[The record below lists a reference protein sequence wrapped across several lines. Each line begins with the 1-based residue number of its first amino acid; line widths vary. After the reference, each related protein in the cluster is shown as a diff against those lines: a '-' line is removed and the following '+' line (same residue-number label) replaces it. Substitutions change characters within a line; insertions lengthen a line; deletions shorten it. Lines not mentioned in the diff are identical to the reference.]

1 MELQNE
7 YLIIIDKET
16 SSPFYS
22 LCNSIERFNEFIVT
36 ETNLNIKN
44 NKIILDNEYFNYFI
58 KQGKVKGKEQIF
70 FYITL
75 EFKGTEQIIDQYKN
89 LLRIIK
95 KTFQSNNIIMETLR
109 DDLSFHYSKL
119 AYSLIH
125 NIENMM
131 RKFITYFMITNV
143 GKDWVNESSPTHI
156 QEALDKSKRKEY
168 IDVLQQ
174 LDFIHLGDLL
184 FKVYSED
191 DISNLFKKIK
201 TLTNNINVNE
211 LQNYLPKSNW
221 DKYFKEIIDC
231 DDLYLKKRWEQLYD
245 LRNKIAHTSNF
256 TVGNYEDIQTLVKE
270 VKEKLEKAFEN
281 IDRIELLD
289 EDKEQLSENIATNI
303 NEDIG
308 IFIREWNKLEKRLEI
323 LSNNTSSSNFL
334 SNLEIIK
341 EKNDFELDLI
351 NSIKT
356 MNSFR
361 NQLIHRTVIISSEK
375 IKTSIEKIKEIHNKL
390 KPNWNIEV
398 LEAFKRLN
406 GEATLYEIYQ
416 SVKDNTHRELTSSW
430 RTSVRK
436 AIYNY
441 SSDADLY
448 IGKEDLYQKV
458 KTGKWKL
465 R

>member
-1 MELQNE
+1 MQLQNE

-16 SSPFYS
+16 NSGFYS
-22 LCNSIERFNEFIVT
+22 LCNSIERFNEFI
-36 ETNLNIKN
+36 ESEKELKINN
-44 NKIILDNEYFNYFI
+44 NKIKMDNHSYNYAI
-58 KQGKVKGKEQIF
+58 KQGKVKGKEQNF

-75 EFKGTEQIIDQYKN
+75 EFKGDEQSIEKYKN
-89 LLRIIK
+89 LLRTIK
-95 KTFQSNNIIMETLR
+95 KVFKLNKIIVETLR

-156 QEALDKSKRKEY
+156 QEALDKTKRKEY

-201 TLTNNINVNE
+201 TLTNNINLNE

-256 TVGNYEDIQTLVKE
+256 TVGDYEDIQTLVSE

-281 IDRIELLD
+281 IDTIELLD

-308 IFIREWNKLEKRLEI
+308 IFIKEWNKLEKRIERLA
-323 LSNNTSSSNFL
+323 NNSGVNSFL
-334 SNLEIIK
+334 STYK
-341 EKNDFELDLI
+341 
-351 NSIKT
+351 
-356 MNSFR
+356 
-361 NQLIHRTVIISSEK
+361 Q
-375 IKTSIEKIKEIHNKL
+375 
-390 KPNWNIEV
+390 
-398 LEAFKRLN
+398 
-406 GEATLYEIYQ
+406 
-416 SVKDNTHRELTSSW
+416 
-430 RTSVRK
+430 
-436 AIYNY
+436 
-441 SSDADLY
+441 
-448 IGKEDLYQKV
+448 
-458 KTGKWKL
+458 
-465 R
+465 

>member
-1 MELQNE
+1 MEFQNE

-16 SSPFYS
+16 DSGFYS
-22 LCNSIERFNEFIVT
+22 LCNSIERFNEFI
-36 ETNLNIKN
+36 ESEKKLKIKN
-44 NKIILDNEYFNYFI
+44 HKIIMDNHNYNYFI
-58 KQGKVKGKEQIF
+58 KQGKVKGKEQNF

-75 EFKGTEQIIDQYKN
+75 GFEGNEESIEKYKN

-95 KTFQSNNIIMETLR
+95 KVFQSNKIIMETLR
-109 DDLSFHYSKL
+109 DDLSFHYSKS

-156 QEALDKSKRKEY
+156 QEALDKSKRKQY

-174 LDFIHLGDLL
+174 LDFIHLGDFL
-184 FKVYSED
+184 FKVYSDE
-191 DISNLFKKIK
+191 DISNLFKRIQ
-201 TLTNNINVNE
+201 TLTSDISIDE

-221 DKYFKEIIDC
+221 DKYFKEKIDC
-231 DDLYLKKRWEQLYD
+231 DDIYLKKRWEQLYD

-256 TVGNYEDIQTLVKE
+256 TVGDYEAIQTLVSE

-308 IFIREWNKLEKRLEI
+308 IFIREWNKLEKRIEKLA
-323 LSNNTSSSNFL
+323 NNQGLNSFL
-334 SNLEIIK
+334 SNLQTIK
-341 EKNDFELDLI
+341 EKSHFELDLI
-351 NSIKT
+351 ESIKT

-361 NQLIHRTVIISSEK
+361 NQLIHRTDIISSEK
-375 IKTSIEKIKEIHNKL
+375 IKTSIEEIKEINNKL

-406 GEATLYEIYQ
+406 GEATLHEIYE
-416 SVKDNTHRELTSSW
+416 SIKDNTDRELTTSW
-430 RTSVRK
+430 QSSVRK
-436 AIYNY
+436 VIYHY
-441 SSDADLY
+441 SSDADLF
-448 IGKEDLYQKV
+448 IGKEDLYQKID
-458 KTGKWKL
+458 TGKWKL

>member
-7 YLIIIDKET
+7 YLIIIDKKT

-22 LCNSIERFNEFIVT
+22 LCNSVERFNEFIET
-36 ETNLNIKN
+36 ETKLKVKN
-44 NKIILDNEYFNYFI
+44 NKIKMDKSNYDYLI
-58 KQGKVKGKEQIF
+58 KQGKVKGKEQNF

-75 EFKGTEQIIDQYKN
+75 KFNGNEESIEEYKD
-89 LLRIIK
+89 LLRTIK
-95 KTFQSNNIIMETLR
+95 KVFQSNKIIMETLR

-156 QEALDKSKRKEY
+156 QEALDKTKRKEY

-191 DISNLFKKIK
+191 DISDLFKKIK
-201 TLTNNINVNE
+201 ILENNINVSE
-211 LQNYLPKSNW
+211 LQSYLPKSNW
-221 DKYFKEIIDC
+221 EKYFKEIIDC
-231 DDLYLKKRWEQLYD
+231 DDLYLKKRWEQLYA

-256 TVGNYEDIQTLVKE
+256 TIGDYEDIQTLVSE
-270 VKEKLEKAFEN
+270 VKEKLEKTFEN
-281 IDRIELLD
+281 IDTIELLD
-289 EDKEQLSENIATNI
+289 KDKKQLSENIATNI

-308 IFIREWNKLEKRLEI
+308 IFIREWNKLERRLER
-323 LSNNTSSSNFL
+323 LSNSTHPSNIL
-334 SNLEIIK
+334 SNLEKIK
-341 EKNDFELDLI
+341 EKNHFEASLI
-351 NSIKT
+351 NSIKK
-356 MNSFR
+356 MNIFR
-361 NQLIHRTVIISSEK
+361 NQLIHRTDIISYERIK
-375 IKTSIEKIKEIHNKL
+375 ISIEEIKEINNKL
-390 KPNWNIEV
+390 KLNWGFEV

-406 GEATLYEIYQ
+406 KEATLNEIY
-416 SVKDNTHRELTSSW
+416 SSIEENTDRELTDSW
-430 RTSVRK
+430 KSSVRK
-436 AIYNY
+436 TIYYY
-441 SSDADLY
+441 SSDADLF
-448 IGKEDLYQKV
+448 IGKEDLYQKIG
-458 KTGKWKL
+458 KGKWKL